1 LKATGSLSVA
11 LRAEPGDL
19 AVSVH
24 PIINVGLA
32 LETGDFSWFGAWVLS
47 DDSPVIIRVTNGF
60 EGHFGFCHA
69 ALCRQCPQ
77 KRTRLAAG
85 LRALRSRLLFEAVDA
100 PNVVAAFEAP
110 AVVAGLDDVA
120 MVGQAVERRGR
131 HLGVAAGG
139 TVLALAIIP
148 PAPAADAL
156 TGAAK
161 KPEAILG
168 LIAAHSAAIAATD
181 DAMRH
186 YDEMEQTIPDDRR
199 KDDFFGGK
207 VDEVATDDPRWTA
220 ACHRFN
226 ASFRKSGPSA

>member
-1 LKATGSLSVA
+1 MQATPSKENPPCGGPA
-11 LRAEPGDL
+11 CF
-19 AVSVH
+19 AVTP
-24 PIINVGLA
+24 PI
-32 LETGDFSWFGAWVLS
+32 
-47 DDSPVIIRVTNGF
+47 R
-60 EGHFGFCHA
+60 
-69 ALCRQCPQ
+69 
-77 KRTRLAAG
+77 
-85 LRALRSRLLFEAVDA
+85 AVDA

-120 MVGQAVERRGR
+120 MEGQAVERRGR

-139 TVLALAIIP
+139 TVLALATIP

-168 LIAAHSAAIAATD
+168 LIADHRAAIAATD

-199 KDDFFGGK
+199 KGDFFGGK

-226 ASFRKSGPSA
+226 ASFRKGLPYCNCLQAQSRKSLRRPNLRLGMRPPTSE